1 MSTHSSPPISVEQNV
16 LLPNPTTPLSVTPS
30 TSPSKMSLL
39 KSELLEMRSNFEQ
52 MQQIQLERFE
62 YLYQKD
68 EQRRLE
74 HKQNQSMFKLLLDK
88 LYITTITFKSDYVN
102 QNIKQNKKQ
111 KDLTIN
117 SIILHDTNTVLSAS
131 VVNTPAAISEPA
143 NTSDKYVSTPISLIS
158 IIPSSENQPLM
169 PKAPQLEAD
178 MPVAAT
184 ATKVDSRV
192 AAGAHVER
200 ESIAKAQSV
209 TPSPT
214 QSPVTLY
221 DICMAELTDCK
232 LITRPRLPLL
242 AHPAVTAHRFLHYAA
257 HAQLVNLIP
266 FDPGGM

>member
-88 LYITTITFKSDYVN
+88 LYITTLTFKSDYVN

-158 IIPSSENQPLM
+158 IIPSSEDQPLM
-169 PKAPQLEAD
+169 LKAPQLVVD
-178 MPVAAT
+178 MPVAAE
-184 ATKVDSRV
+184 
-192 AAGAHVER
+192 AHIEQ
-200 ESIAKAQSV
+200 ESTAKAQPV

-214 QSPVTLY
+214 QSPVTFY
-221 DICMAELTDCK
+221 DGCRVELTYCK
-232 LITRPRLPLL
+232 VPTSPRPPLL
-242 AHPAVTAHRFLHYAA
+242 VSLAVTAHRFLHYTV
-257 HAQLVNLIP
+257 HVQLVNLIP

>member
-88 LYITTITFKSDYVN
+88 LYITTLTFKSDYVN

-158 IIPSSENQPLM
+158 IIPSSEDQPLM
-169 PKAPQLEAD
+169 LKAPQLVAG
-178 MPVAAT
+178 MPVAAK
-184 ATKVDSRV
+184 ATKFDARV
-192 AAGAHVER
+192 AAEAHDEQ
-200 ESIAKAQSV
+200 ESTAKAQPD

-214 QSPVTLY
+214 QSPVTSY
-221 DICMAELTDCK
+221 NGCMAESTDYK
-232 LITRPRLPLL
+232 LSTSHRPPLL
-242 AHPAVTAHRFLHYAA
+242 VRLAVTAHRFLHHTV